1 MEAYDE
7 SGKLLDNCDFSIGK
21 IVHKQVE
28 VNGEQKVL
36 PVFVKLTQE
45 EYLQTI
51 NTLES
56 RVSRLESVISKIVS
70 FGVNGLSFED
80 KSSFVEQWVGG
91 ITYEVGDIVKYCS
104 VFFMC
109 KQKNVS
115 VDTAAPDKLPDAWEQ
130 LNVGSDGVVKWVQP
144 TGAHD
149 SYANGAVVYH
159 AGKRWVSVVDNNVW
173 EPGLCC
179 WREDANEQQGE
190 VAEWVQPTGA
200 HDVYSKGDVV
210 MYNGKKYMSKIDANA
225 WAPDVYGW
233 DQV

>member
-1 MEAYDE
+1 MEVYDE
-7 SGKLLDNCDFSIGK
+7 SGKLLENCDFSIGK
-21 IVHKQVE
+21 IVYKQVD
-28 VNGEQKVL
+28 VDGESKTL

-70 FGVNGLSFED
+70 FGINGLSFED
-80 KSSFVEQWVGG
+80 KSSFVEQWAGG
-91 ITYEVGDIVKYCS
+91 ITYEVGDIVKYGS
-104 VFFMC
+104 VLFMC

-115 VDTAAPDKLPDAWEQ
+115 VDTAAPDKLPDVWEAC
-130 LNVGSDGVVKWVQP
+130 NVTSDGVAEWVQP

-149 SYANGAVVYH
+149 AYANGAIVEH

-190 VAEWVQPTGA
+190 VAEWVRPTGA
-200 HDVYSKGDVV
+200 HDVYNKGDVV
-210 MYNGKKYMSKIDANA
+210 TYNGKKYMSKIDANA

>member
-1 MEAYDE
+1 MEVYDE
-7 SGKLLDNCDFSIGK
+7 SGKLLENCDFSIGK
-21 IVHKQVE
+21 IVYKQVE

-36 PVFVKLTQE
+36 PVFTKLTQE

-70 FGVNGLSFED
+70 FGINGLSFED
-80 KSSFVEQWVGG
+80 KSSFVEQWAGG
-91 ITYEVGDIVKYCS
+91 ITYEVGDIVKYGS
-104 VFFMC
+104 VLFMC

-115 VDTAAPDKLPDAWEQ
+115 VDTAAPDKLPDVWEQ
-130 LNVGSDGVVKWVQP
+130 LNTTSDGVAKWVQP

-149 SYANGAVVYH
+149 AYANGAVVELD
-159 AGKRWVSVVDNNVW
+159 GKKWVSVVDSNVW
-173 EPGLCC
+173 KPGICC
-179 WREDANEQQGE
+179 WREYTAEQPDA

-200 HDVYSKGDVV
+200 HDVYNKGDIVT
-210 MYNGKKYMSKIDANA
+210 YNGKKYMSKIDANA